1 MANYCVHS
9 SRITIASHQT
19 LSQGSGSRLFLV
31 RLQIVTYI
39 LYMGQHA
46 HFLCARDRWT
56 GLINHWQVNP
66 PPVQS
71 LPAFGYIYSASR
83 QESKFFELLFFEVKW
98 ASLCLITST
107 DIIKITFIVFLHFSL
122 SPYIANREAAQVQAV
137 FEPFFTN
144 LGQKWQYLKSTLEL
158 NLQIWESETLI
169 QVHWEAQVD
178 FLNSKYFSNK
188 MPKVFD
194 TLKWHF

>member
-1 MANYCVHS
+1 MKQQNEC
-9 SRITIASHQT
+9 
-19 LSQGSGSRLFLV
+19 
-31 RLQIVTYI
+31 
-39 LYMGQHA
+39 LY
-46 HFLCARDRWT
+46 LT
-56 GLINHWQVNP
+56 
-66 PPVQS
+66 
-71 LPAFGYIYSASR
+71 YSASR

-98 ASLCLITST
+98 ASLCLVTST
-107 DIIKITFIVFLHFSL
+107 ARYHKNHFYCLYAQPL
-122 SPYIANREAAQVQAV
+122 SPYIANREAAQVQVV

-158 NLQIWESETLI
+158 NLQIWGSETLI

-194 TLKWHF
+194 TLKWHFYDIQQTILPLAFKLVSK